1 MDNVLKS
8 LYIRLDANSNN
19 LTSSAIGQILVK
31 IIYSNGG
38 KATKKEI
45 IEKYADICGKK
56 KINVIEVTKILD
68 SLVDVDIKKRDKQY
82 YLSTTKFEKIK
93 KAEDESKHRKEE
105 ILDCYF
111 EKLFSSRDV
120 ISDWL
125 QDISILFFQQYSD
138 DWISDLVTSQH
149 AVLRNEASIKDM
161 VLNRTKANKNLDKRD
176 LEELP
181 KRFFNFVGDNKS
193 IVDDYLWEYGTSA
206 FAAKLITNTYG
217 VNSITLDAFRNSK
230 CIFDTNILL
239 FIALDSRFREGIV
252 ALEKVFEDLN
262 IEVGYLY
269 ITKKEYQDKVLGQY
283 EMTKHNIDVFGYNIA
298 SFPDDDFTSCAK
310 SRGCRNAEDFDV
322 FFNQISSLPEYVHDK
337 WPVKLMDNDSGLVE
351 AIDKAQADESKKN
364 ELNTI
369 YRGLKGRDKR
379 QNALLHDIGLLEGVE
394 YLRKSEKYFIISEE
408 TCVNS
413 YSKKRPSADRL
424 PLAIRI
430 DTLINVL
437 AANNGGDT
445 FEASNYVP
453 LFANIIRSG
462 LTPQKKTFEQEELFR
477 LYDMDQQIAQ
487 LPEEEVKDIALEMH
501 DLMMQGTDE
510 KELRRILTSRITKGK
525 IKSVTDLES
534 TRQELTL
541 VKSESER
548 NKDRANH
555 YMRMLQEDVQQQEEE
570 KYDDET
576 KRLKRKYRLY
586 IPAVIAVISVIG
598 VITYMNLSNSE
609 KLGLTI
615 IVGIAI
621 NVFTNIITNCF
632 VLKEKLNDRTK
643 NRENEVAKAVEN
655 KMEKMRSNDL
665 KQ

>member
-45 IEKYADICGKK
+45 LDKYADICGNKK
-56 KINVIEVTKILD
+56 TNILEVTKILD
-68 SLVDVDIKKRDKQY
+68 SLVDVDIKKHDKQY
-82 YLSTTKFEKIK
+82 YLSTTKFDKIK
-93 KAEDESKHRKEE
+93 KAEEDSKRRKED

-111 EKLFSSRDV
+111 AKLYSSREQ
-120 ISDWL
+120 ITDWL
-125 QDISILFFQQYSD
+125 QDISILFFQQFSD

-161 VLNRTKANKNLDKRD
+161 VLKRTKANKNLDKRD

-269 ITKKEYQDKVLGQY
+269 ITKKEYQDKVHGQHA
-283 EMTKHNIDVFGYNIA
+283 MTKHNIDVYGYNIA

-322 FFNQISSLPEYVHDK
+322 FFDQISSLPEYVHDK
-337 WPVKLMDNDSGLVE
+337 WPVKLLDNDSGLVE

-408 TCVNS
+408 TCVNN
-413 YSKKRPSADRL
+413 YSKRRPSADRL

-462 LTPQKKTFEQEELFR
+462 LTPQKRTFEQEELFR

-510 KELRRILTSRITKGK
+510 NELRRVLTSRITKGK

-541 VKSESER
+541 VKNESER
-548 NKDRANH
+548 NKDRADH
-555 YMRMLQEDVQQQEEE
+555 YMRMLKEDVKRQEET
-570 KYDDET
+570 KYDKET
-576 KRLKRKYRLY
+576 KRLKNKYRWY
-586 IPAVIAVISVIG
+586 IPAVIAVISAIG
-598 VITYMNLSNSE
+598 VIIYLNVSNSE
-609 KLGLTI
+609 KLGWS
-615 IVGIAI
+615 IVVSIVI
-621 NVFTNIITNCF
+621 NVISDIITNCF
-632 VLKEKLNDRTK
+632 MLKEKLNDRAK
-643 NRENEVAKAVEN
+643 KRDKEVADAIERR
-655 KMEKMRSNDL
+655 MEEMCSNDL